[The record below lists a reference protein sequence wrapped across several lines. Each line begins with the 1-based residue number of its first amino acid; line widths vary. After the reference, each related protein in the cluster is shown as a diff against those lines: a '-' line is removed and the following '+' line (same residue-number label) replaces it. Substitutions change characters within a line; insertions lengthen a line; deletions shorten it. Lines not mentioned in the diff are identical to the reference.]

1 MGLKQKIEDYINK
14 CDKKKMMQNILLVC
28 GIGIVLLI
36 AADSIFD
43 SGTRDVK
50 QKADETTVV
59 KQIENV
65 FRVEEDE
72 LEIKLERILSR
83 MEGVGNVS
91 VMITYC
97 GEKQSIPAYDVKID
111 ENRTSEKDAN
121 GGTRTIESIK
131 KENSVIY
138 EQKGGD
144 KKPFILSNTLPEV
157 KGVVVIAEGAD
168 DAEVKKNIVK
178 AVQALMDVPL
188 HRIQVFERKK
198 DIKK

>member
-1 MGLKQKIEDYINK
+1 MWLKQKVEDYINK
-14 CDKKKMMQNILLVC
+14 CGRKKIMQNILLIC
-28 GIGIVLLI
+28 GIGIILLI

-43 SGTRDVK
+43 SGSRNAGENTSQTATVK
-50 QKADETTVV
+50 KT
-59 KQIENV
+59 EN
-65 FRVEEDE
+65 ESMPQQDE

-83 MEGVGNVS
+83 MDGVGSVS
-91 VMITYC
+91 VMITYS
-97 GEKQSIPAYDVKID
+97 GEKQSIPAYDTKTD
-111 ENRTSEKDAN
+111 ENRTSEKDSS
-121 GGTRTIESIK
+121 GGIRTIESIK

-144 KKPFILSNTLPEV
+144 KKPFILSNTLPSV
-157 KGVVVIAEGAD
+157 KGVLVIAEGAD
-168 DAEVKKNIVK
+168 DPEVKKNIVK